1 MAVWLFTGT
10 APMTVWFYFTEANM
24 QKAKTDTLLILR
36 GLLAVA
42 VVIWHIRS
50 DGANRLSIL
59 DVPGRTA
66 VWFFFG
72 ISGYVIS
79 YGFFSG
85 RYNYT
90 MEGIKRFYI
99 NRFLRIYPL
108 FLLLSLVTLLTAYL
122 LTGRSLIGFAD
133 IPSQLLLLQFDHA
146 YVLNSV
152 FWTLG
157 IEVQFYLL
165 APLLVLIFRMDGRFR
180 YLLYVLIYG
189 FFVAWVPFAYLNW
202 GWSVDGRNLVSNL
215 SHFFAGMIACQIV
228 YDKKK
233 PAINSYLLAGLIPGM
248 ILLTNY
254 LYLYT
259 VKYYWTL
266 GSVLIDGCVLLA
278 VLLHANMEKRN
289 TETQGSLLKAFTML
303 GVLSYGVYAWHPYLY
318 TYLPFIKDH
327 WLYAVGLSLA
337 AAYISYRLVEKP
349 ILALKR
355 K

>member
-1 MAVWLFTGT
+1 
-10 APMTVWFYFTEANM
+10 M
-24 QKAKTDTLLILR
+24 QKARTDILLILR

-42 VVIWHIRS
+42 VVIWHVRS
-50 DGANRLSIL
+50 DSANRLSIL

-85 RYNYT
+85 RYHYT
-90 MEGIKRFYI
+90 IEGIKKFYL

-122 LTGRSLIGFAD
+122 LNGQSLIGFSD
-133 IPSQLLLLQFDHA
+133 IPSQFLLLQFNHV

-157 IEVQFYLL
+157 IEVQFYLV
-165 APLLVLIFRMDGRFR
+165 APLLGLLFRQQSQYR
-180 YLLYVLIYG
+180 YMLYVLTYG
-189 FFVAWVPFAYLNW
+189 LFTVWVPFAYLNW
-202 GWSVDGRNLVSNL
+202 GWSIDGRNLISNL
-215 SHFFAGMIACQIV
+215 SHFFVGMIACKMV
-228 YDKKK
+228 CEKKI
-233 PAINSYLLAGLIPGM
+233 PAIKNYQLAVLILGM

-254 LYLYT
+254 LYQYAIA
-259 VKYYWTL
+259 YYWTL
-266 GSVLIDGCVLLA
+266 GSVLIDGCVMLA
-278 VLLHANMEKRN
+278 VLIHTDVERRN
-289 TETQGSLLKAFTML
+289 IGLPGMLMKAFTVL

-318 TYLPFIKDH
+318 NYLPFMKDH
-327 WLYAVGLSLA
+327 WITAVALSVV

-349 ILALKR
+349 ILALK
-355 K
+355 KN

>member
-1 MAVWLFTGT
+1 MAEWLVIGTTGIK
-10 APMTVWFYFTEANM
+10 VWFHFTEANM
-24 QKAKTDTLLILR
+24 QKAKIDTLLILR

-50 DGANRLSIL
+50 YGAIRLSVL

-79 YGFFSG
+79 YGFFAG
-85 RYNYT
+85 RYTYT
-90 MEGIKRFYI
+90 MEGIKRFYF
-99 NRFLRIYPL
+99 NRLLRIYPL

-122 LTGRSLIGFAD
+122 LTGRSLIGLAD
-133 IPSQLLLLQFDHA
+133 IPSQFLLLQFNHA

-165 APLLVLIFRMDGRFR
+165 APLLALIFRIDGWYR
-180 YLLYVLIYG
+180 YFLYVLIYG
-189 FFVAWVPFAYLNW
+189 LFVVWVPFAYLNW
-202 GWSVDGRNLVSNL
+202 DWSVDGRNLVSNL
-215 SHFFAGMIACQIV
+215 SHFFAGMIACKIV
-228 YDKKK
+228 YDKKN
-233 PAINSYLLAGLIPGM
+233 PEINSYLLAALIPGM

-254 LYLYT
+254 LYLYA

-266 GSVLIDGCVLLA
+266 GSVLIDVCVLLA
-278 VLLHANMEKRN
+278 VMLHSNMEKKN
-289 TETQGSLLKAFTML
+289 TESPGILLKAFTML
-303 GVLSYGVYAWHPYLY
+303 GVLSYGVYAWHPYLHI
-318 TYLPFIKDH
+318 YLPFMKNH
-327 WLYAVGLSLA
+327 LVNAVSLSIA
-337 AAYISYRLVEKP
+337 TAYISYKLVEKP